1 MVDNMKEKHYNKHK
15 SKLKYGGFLDST
27 SVVVGNDTV
36 SQHEKLEDVEEDDE
50 EDDEDRCNQTKRMK
64 RYMYK

>member
-27 SVVVGNDTV
+27 SVVVGNDTIK
-36 SQHEKLEDVEEDDE
+36 SQHQKLEDDEDDE
-50 EDDEDRCNQTKRMK
+50 EDTCRCNQTKRMK
-64 RYMYK
+64 RYMYE